1 VGVASAA
8 VVSVAAAACIGGAGA
23 STEAGGAVAGPGAQ
37 GGAVVVGQG
46 AEVGVLWAGGVV
58 GDIGVAGVGVV
69 TAIPATG
76 AVRVAMAGGG
86 HHAGEGASQS
96 AAWSSDSEVTNTLHL
111 AECALVRPLSR
122 GEGACLLRNQS

>member
-1 VGVASAA
+1 
-8 VVSVAAAACIGGAGA
+8 VAAAACIGGAGA

-58 GDIGVAGVGVV
+58 GGTGVAGVGVV

-76 AVRVAMAGGG
+76 AVGRVAMAGAG

-122 GEGACLLRNQS
+122 GEGASVLRYQSCW

>member
-1 VGVASAA
+1 
-8 VVSVAAAACIGGAGA
+8 VAAAACIGGAGA

-96 AAWSSDSEVTNTLHL
+96 AAWSSDSEVTDILHL
-111 AECALVRPLSR
+111 AEVLASAPPLAKR
-122 GEGACLLRNQS
+122 GGCVLRYHS